1 MGILIYECSFEHLGC
16 YFCTMTWKSLGI
28 RGLVLLLFLISMNV
42 GRGQIRKV
50 TGYVQDSH
58 SEERIPFAS
67 VQFKNSTVGKLTDS
81 AGNFSFVLE
90 QWPSDTLQVTYVGYE
105 DYNLYIDSTIEEMEV
120 IVNLERGRRSSEVIV
135 KSRVS
140 KGVLMWRRIVKNKP
154 LNDRSRFNNYSYEV
168 YNKLEAD
175 LNDAAN
181 NKLINLKILKPF
193 RSVIDQSIDSV
204 SESKPILPLYLTET
218 LSDYYYQRNPKKV
231 REVIKA
237 VKTIGINNQ
246 SITKML
252 GGMYQNINVYKNFIP
267 VFDKDFVSPISD
279 NGSAYYQYRVPD
291 TQYIGGKRFFHF
303 VFTPKHKGENAFE
316 GDAWIADSSYA
327 VMKMSMRVPETANI
341 NFIEK
346 MDLVQEF
353 QLINDSVWF
362 LSKDKFVADFI
373 FLDKNRLN
381 FIGRKTSTYRQISI
395 NDSTVRAELS
405 KNKLREEVLVSD
417 SANTKTDAYWADAR
431 HEELSKTEK
440 GIYQMIDTL
449 MAMPSFQKFTDLV
462 YFLGTGYKN
471 VGNYEIGPWYNWFTI
486 NAYEG
491 ARVRFD
497 LGTNTGFHK
506 KLYFT
511 GYLAYGFGDRKLKG
525 RFQSLYLF
533 NKSPRS
539 TLMASY
545 LNDID
550 NGQVYYDEVGS
561 DNLFAIALW
570 KPNVPLRYMKV
581 QQTKLEYFKEW
592 HSGFSVTLT
601 GQRRQFTPLTNLP
614 MKENFPASDG
624 RESLNSFEAGVKVR
638 FAYLEKFLD
647 GNFYRMSLGSDYPIV
662 EAHYSRGFPG
672 ILQSNYSFHKLGG
685 SISDYKKISPYGS
698 IYYNAFAGKV
708 YGTLPYTLLEMP
720 PGNNI
725 WYYNKYAFNM
735 MTRYEYLHDWYA
747 GFNIEHN
754 IGNGLFRYIPLTRVL
769 KFRQFWGVKT
779 LWGGLS
785 DENKAYNLSSN
796 GHTFK
801 SLDGKPYMEIGTG
814 VDNIFKVFRLD
825 FIWRVLPQPLPEKT
839 FERFGIF
846 GSFRVVF

>member
-1 MGILIYECSFEHLGC
+1 MFSQCFEG
-16 YFCTMTWKSLGI
+16 YFCSMIWNSLCT
-28 RGLVLLLFLISMNV
+28 RGLVLLLFLMWMNN
-42 GRGQIRKV
+42 GWAQIRKV

-67 VQFKNSTVGKLTDS
+67 VQFKKSSVGKLTDS

-90 QWPSDTLQVTYVGYE
+90 HWPSDTLQVTYVGYE

-120 IVNLERGRRSSEVIV
+120 VINLERGRKTSEVIV
-135 KSRVS
+135 KSKVS
-140 KGVLMWRRIVKNKP
+140 KGVLMWRKIVKNKP
-154 LNDRSRFNNYSYEV
+154 LNDRTRFDNFSYEV

-181 NKLINLKILKPF
+181 NKLIKLKILKPF
-193 RSVIDQSIDSV
+193 RSVINQSIDSV
-204 SESKPILPLYLTET
+204 SETKPILPLYLTES

-237 VKTIGINNQ
+237 TKTIGINNQ

-303 VFTPKHKGENAFE
+303 VFSPKHKGENAFI

-327 VMKMSMRVPETANI
+327 VMKMNMRVPELANI
-341 NFIEK
+341 NFVEK
-346 MDLVQEF
+346 LDMVQEF
-353 QLINDSVWF
+353 QLVNDSIWF
-362 LSKDKFVADFI
+362 LSKDKFIADFV

-381 FIGRKTSTYRQISI
+381 FMGRKTSTYRQVLI
-395 NDSTVRAELS
+395 NDTSVAPQLE
-405 KNKLREEVLVSD
+405 KNKLREEVVVAD
-417 SANTKTDAYWADAR
+417 SANTKTDDYWAGAR
-431 HEELSKTEK
+431 HEQLSKNEK

-449 MAMPSFQKFTDLV
+449 MAMPSFQKFTDLI

-511 GYLAYGFGDRKLKG
+511 GYLAYGFGDKKLKG

-539 TLMASY
+539 TLLASY

-570 KPNVPLRYMKV
+570 KPNVPLRYMKI
-581 QQTKLEYFKEW
+581 QQMKLEYFKEW
-592 HSGFSVTLT
+592 SNGFSVTFT

-614 MKENFPASDG
+614 LKDNFPAAEG
-624 RESLNSFEAGVKVR
+624 RESLNSFEGGIKLR

-647 GNFYRMSLGSDYPIV
+647 GNFYRMSLGSDYPII
-662 EAHYSRGFPG
+662 EAHYSQGFPG
-672 ILQSNYSFHKLGG
+672 VFKSNYRFHKIGG

-708 YGTLPYTLLEMP
+708 YGTLPYTLLEIP

-735 MTRYEYLHDWYA
+735 MTRYEYLSDWYS
-747 GFNIEHN
+747 GINIEHN
-754 IGNGLFRYIPLTRVL
+754 IGNGLFRYIPLTRML
-769 KFRQFWGVKT
+769 KFRQFWGAKV
-779 LWGGLS
+779 LWSGLS
-785 DENKAYNLSSN
+785 DANKAYNDDNN
-796 GHTFK
+796 GHSFK
-801 SLDGKPYMEIGTG
+801 SLDGKPYVEIGTG
-814 VDNIFKVFRLD
+814 VDNIFKIFRID
-825 FIWRVLPQPLPEKT
+825 FIWRVLPRPLPEKT
-839 FERFGIF
+839 FEKFGIF

>member
-1 MGILIYECSFEHLGC
+1 MIYQRPEG
-16 YFCTMTWKSLGI
+16 YFCAMASKSLCI
-28 RGLVLLLFLISMNV
+28 RSVVFLVLLFGLTKTMAQV
-42 GRGQIRKV
+42 RKI

-67 VQFKNSTVGKLTDS
+67 VQFKNSTTGTLTDS
-81 AGNFSFVLE
+81 AGNFSFTLSH
-90 QWPSDTLQVTYVGYE
+90 WPSDTLQVTYVGYE
-105 DYNLYIDSTIEEMEV
+105 DYNLHIDSTIEEVEV
-120 IVNLERGRRSSEVIV
+120 IINLERGKTTSEVIV
-135 KSRVS
+135 KSKVS
-140 KGVLMWRRIVKNKP
+140 KGVLMWRKIVRNKP
-154 LNDRSRFNNYSYEV
+154 LNDRSKFDNFSYEV

-175 LNDAAN
+175 LNDAPN
-181 NKLINLKILKPF
+181 NKLIKLKILKPF
-193 RSVIDQSIDSV
+193 KGVINQNIDSV
-204 SESKPILPLYLTET
+204 TEQKPILPLYLTES
-218 LSDYYYQRNPKKV
+218 LSDYYYQSDPRKV

-246 SITKML
+246 SISKML

-279 NGSAYYQYRVPD
+279 NGTAYYLYRVPD
-291 TQYIGGKRFFHF
+291 TQYIGGRRFFHF
-303 VFTPKHKGENAFE
+303 VFSPKHKGENVFT

-327 VMKMSMRVPETANI
+327 VMKMNLRVPDMANL
-341 NFIEK
+341 NFVEK
-346 MDLVQEF
+346 LDMVQEF

-362 LSKDKFVADFI
+362 LAKDKFVADFI

-381 FIGRKTSTYRQISI
+381 FIGRKTSTYRDIVI
-395 NDSTVRAELS
+395 NNPAIDVELN

-417 SANTKTDAYWADAR
+417 SANRKGDDYWAEAR
-431 HEELSKTEK
+431 HEQLSKTEK

-449 MAMPSFQKFTDLV
+449 MAMPSFQRFTDLM

-506 KLYFT
+506 KLYLT

-525 RFQSLYLF
+525 RFQTLYLF

-561 DNLFAIALW
+561 DNLFAIALR

-581 QQTKLEYFKEW
+581 QQAKVEYFKEW
-592 HSGFSVTLT
+592 SNGFSFALT
-601 GQRRQFTPLTNLP
+601 GQRRRFTPLTNLP
-614 MKENFPASDG
+614 LKEDFPTTNG
-624 RESLNSFEAGVKVR
+624 REAMNSFEAGIKLR

-662 EAHYSRGFPG
+662 ELHYSKGFPG
-672 ILQSNYSFHKLGG
+672 IFKSSYRYHKVGG

-708 YGTLPYTLLEMP
+708 YGTLPYTLLEIP

-735 MTRYEYLHDWYA
+735 MTRYEFLADWYS
-747 GFNIEHN
+747 GFNVEHN
-754 IGNGLFRYIPLTRVL
+754 IGNGLFRFIPLTRIL
-769 KFRQFWGVKT
+769 KFRQFWGVKV
-779 LWGGLS
+779 LWSGLS
-785 DENKAYNLSSN
+785 DANKLYNNVST
-796 GHTFK
+796 GHAFK

-825 FIWRVLPQPLPEKT
+825 FIWRVMPRPLPEKT

>member
-1 MGILIYECSFEHLGC
+1 
-16 YFCTMTWKSLGI
+16 MTWKSLGI

-42 GRGQIRKV
+42 GWAQIRKV

-90 QWPSDTLQVTYVGYE
+90 HWPSDTLQVTYVGYE

-120 IVNLERGRRSSEVIV
+120 VINLERGRKTSEVIV
-135 KSRVS
+135 KSKVS

-154 LNDRSRFNNYSYEV
+154 LNDRSRFDNYSYEV

-181 NKLINLKILKPF
+181 NKLIKLKILKPF
-193 RSVIDQSIDSV
+193 RSVIDQNIDSV
-204 SESKPILPLYLTET
+204 TETKPILPLYLTET
-218 LSDYYYQRNPKKV
+218 ISDYYYQRNPRKV

-237 VKTIGINNQ
+237 VKTIGFNNQ
-246 SITKML
+246 SISKML

-279 NGSAYYQYRVPD
+279 NGAAYYQYRVPD
-291 TQYIGGKRFFHF
+291 TQYIGGRRYFHF

-346 MDLVQEF
+346 LDMVQEY

-381 FIGRKTSTYRQISI
+381 FIGRKTSTYRQVAVNDTSI
-395 NDSTVRAELS
+395 MAELS
-405 KNKLREEVLVSD
+405 KNKLREEVVVAD
-417 SANTKTDAYWADAR
+417 SANTKTDEYWADAR
-431 HEELSKTEK
+431 HEELTQTEK

-506 KLYFT
+506 KLYLT

-525 RFQSLYLF
+525 RFQTLYLF
-533 NKSPRS
+533 DKSPRS

-614 MKENFPASDG
+614 MKEHFPAPEG
-624 RESLNSFEAGVKVR
+624 RESLNSFEAGIKIR

-647 GNFYRMSLGSDYPIV
+647 GNFYRMSLGSEYPIV

-672 ILQSNYSFHKLGG
+672 VLKSNYSYHKIGG

-708 YGTLPYTLLEMP
+708 YGTLPYTLLEIP

-735 MTRYEYLHDWYA
+735 MTRYEYLSDWYS
-747 GFNIEHN
+747 GFNVEHN
-754 IGNGLFRYIPLTRVL
+754 IGNGLFRYIPLTRKL
-769 KFRQFWGVKT
+769 KFRQFWGVKM
-779 LWGGLS
+779 LWSGLS
-785 DENKAYNLSSN
+785 DENKAYNDVN
-796 GHTFK
+796 FGHSFK
-801 SLDGKPYMEIGTG
+801 SLDGRPYMEMGTG